1 MQKNFRSFARAG
13 VQKLLSQLGAVAVR
27 ETPQLKILQFIQSLR
42 PVDSGHGLIRLGGA
56 GDGGYLI
63 PDDLEGISACFSPGV
78 SETSAFERDCA
89 QRGMHL
95 FLADYSV
102 EQVGPELEGFPYKFS
117 RRFVGPDPAPEFIS
131 FPEWLRA
138 STAPEGDWMLQMDIE
153 GGEYPVLLETPLEDL
168 AKFRIICIEFHQ
180 LTHLWNDDFFNFVR
194 LAIDRLC
201 VHHRCVHL
209 HANNAGSEKIH
220 RGIQLPDTLEVTFL
234 RKDRMPSQPSLASLP
249 HPLDAP
255 NVAHLPELKLSS
267 MWA

>member
-1 MQKNFRSFARAG
+1 MQTNFSSIARA
-13 VQKLLSQLGAVAVR
+13 VAQKLLSQRGAVAVR
-27 ETPQLKILQFIQSLR
+27 ETPRQKILEFIQNLR

-63 PDDLEGISACFSPGV
+63 PDDLDGISACFSPGV

-89 QRGMHL
+89 QHGMHL
-95 FLADYSV
+95 FLADFSV
-102 EQVGPELEGFPYKFS
+102 EQVGPELEGFPYQFI

-138 STAPEGDWMLQMDIE
+138 SSAPEGDWMLQMDIE

-180 LTHLWNDDFFNFVR
+180 ITALWNEDFFSFVR
-194 LAIDRLC
+194 LAVDRML
-201 VHHRCVHL
+201 VHHRCVHI
-209 HANNAGSEKIH
+209 HANNAGSVKSH
-220 RGIQLPDTLEVTFL
+220 KGIDLPDLLEITFL
-234 RKDRMPSQPSLASLP
+234 RKDRMPATVAPATLP

-255 NVAHLPELKLSS
+255 NLHHLPDLQLKAP
-267 MWA
+267 WI